1 METNFV
7 AESEVADLFFALYS
21 SLNFLHNFKP
31 SLGLF
36 FAFSSKLGWPKIGFN
51 EDESMNKTNIFVL
64 FILSSSLNPIL
75 GQPNLLEKAKNNPSE
90 GLKLCKKFKEEYNA
104 KNKSATSDSATKFVS
119 KKNNLSLVNA
129 EFYSIYVIGLYC
141 PEIY

>member
-1 METNFV
+1 MLV
-7 AESEVADLFFALYS
+7 VMK
-21 SLNFLHNFKP
+21 SLL
-31 SLGLF
+31 
-36 FAFSSKLGWPKIGFN
+36 
-51 EDESMNKTNIFVL
+51 FVL
-64 FILSSSLNPIL
+64 FMLSSSLDPIL

-90 GLKLCKKFKEEYNA
+90 GLKLCKKFKEEYNE

>member
-1 METNFV
+1 MFV
-7 AESEVADLFFALYS
+7 IMKSF
-21 SLNFLHNFKP
+21 
-31 SLGLF
+31 
-36 FAFSSKLGWPKIGFN
+36 
-51 EDESMNKTNIFVL
+51 L
-64 FILSSSLNPIL
+64 FILFIFSSSLNPIL

>member
-1 METNFV
+1 MK
-7 AESEVADLFFALYS
+7 SILFL
-21 SLNFLHNFKP
+21 
-31 SLGLF
+31 
-36 FAFSSKLGWPKIGFN
+36 
-51 EDESMNKTNIFVL
+51 L

-75 GQPNLLEKAKNNPSE
+75 SQPNLLERAKNNPNE
-90 GLKLCKKFKEEYNA
+90 GLKLCKKFKEFNEDNE
-104 KNKSATSDSATKFVS
+104 SATSNKATNFVS

>member
-1 METNFV
+1 MLV
-7 AESEVADLFFALYS
+7 VMKS
-21 SLNFLHNFKP
+21 FL
-31 SLGLF
+31 
-36 FAFSSKLGWPKIGFN
+36 
-51 EDESMNKTNIFVL
+51 FVL
-64 FILSSSLNPIL
+64 FMLSSSLNPIL

-90 GLKLCKKFKEEYNA
+90 GLKLCKKFKEYNA
-104 KNKSATSDSATKFVS
+104 ENKSATSDTATKFVS

>member
-1 METNFV
+1 MSVIMKSF
-7 AESEVADLFFALYS
+7 
-21 SLNFLHNFKP
+21 
-31 SLGLF
+31 
-36 FAFSSKLGWPKIGFN
+36 
-51 EDESMNKTNIFVL
+51 IFVL
-64 FILSSSLNPIL
+64 FMLSSCLNPIL
-75 GQPNLLEKAKNNPSE
+75 SQPNLLERAKNNPKE

-104 KNKSATSDSATKFVS
+104 KNESATSDAATKFVS